1 MKRLLCLLLLVWAAG
16 RPAGAAELVGDIT
29 LKSGKVLH
37 HAKVLNDQY
46 DSIVVFASEGMVKVK
61 KSDLPAALAEKY
73 PERPAPPPVTP
84 MATKPLTVAGPDEAR
99 RPRPAPPVPVPVQ
112 EDPTMF
118 HGCLITNYALKPLQ
132 ATLGCVEVT
141 IHNNNENPVE
151 IVPAAI
157 RCITND
163 GKAHA
168 GNRFFTITDDGQ
180 MTMKKKETI
189 PPSGDVKDVVYFQ
202 SEALDIQS
210 VVWAK

>member
-1 MKRLLCLLLLVWAAG
+1 ML
-16 RPAGAAELVGDIT
+16 
-29 LKSGKVLH
+29 
-37 HAKVLNDQY
+37 
-46 DSIVVFASEGMVKVK
+46 
-61 KSDLPAALAEKY
+61 
-73 PERPAPPPVTP
+73 
-84 MATKPLTVAGPDEAR
+84 
-99 RPRPAPPVPVPVQ
+99 
-112 EDPTMF
+112 
-118 HGCLITNYALKPLQ
+118 HGCLITNYVSMPLQ

-141 IHNNNENPVE
+141 IHNSNDTPVE

-168 GNRFFTITDDGQ
+168 GNRFFTLTGDGQ

-202 SEALDIQS
+202 AEALDIQT